1 MRDECTH
8 CGTPKSDDYVC
19 CAWAENDALRARLA
33 EAERAVRLL
42 MDEVI
47 ASGNGQARDF
57 GWKPA
62 IEAGRAVLRAARS
75 MENRVMADDIVKR
88 LLDEHFEQVRREGE
102 EDADDRAALARDA
115 LARIQHLETYAEECR
130 RAYELSEAKFREA
143 GKLVDRLRAAL
154 ASVVKHWRE
163 FGPEHG
169 FDETLERAALAGG
182 AERKPSRSVQ
192 RRIAVQKG
200 EPMPTFGGGAEPASA
215 SPTMD
220 QGPWTVFRD
229 DVSGYPIGIGS
240 DDFKR
245 DVLLRV
251 DGDFGC
257 ATEKADYCGWLA
269 NVLNGAANCKHCSH
283 CGQWHNLSL
292 GC

>member
-1 MRDECTH
+1 
-8 CGTPKSDDYVC
+8 
-19 CAWAENDALRARLA
+19 
-33 EAERAVRLL
+33 
-42 MDEVI
+42 
-47 ASGNGQARDF
+47 
-57 GWKPA
+57 
-62 IEAGRAVLRAARS
+62 

-88 LLDEHFEQVRREGE
+88 LRADWVCDLDDPSRNVCEEAADEIERLRQARHAAECNL
-102 EDADDRAALARDA
+102 EDARRLVRSWRRHGVRVPDPRAPRDRAAAHATVLRM
-115 LARIQHLETYAEECR
+115 
-130 RAYELSEAKFREA
+130 
-143 GKLVDRLRAAL
+143 RAAL
-154 ASVVKHWRE
+154 ERIATIPCTVSALGGKCP
-163 FGPEHG
+163 GCQ
-169 FDETLERAALAGG
+169 TCIARAALAGG

>member
-1 MRDECTH
+1 M
-8 CGTPKSDDYVC
+8 SDGKLWTEYVRV
-19 CAWAENDALRARLA
+19 EEERDALRARLA

-75 MENRVMADDIVKR
+75 MENRVMADWTPADYEAQIRK
-88 LLDEHFEQVRREGE
+88 LADELHAVS
-102 EDADDRAALARDA
+102 DDR
-115 LARIQHLETYAEECR
+115 
-130 RAYELSEAKFREA
+130 
-143 GKLVDRLRAAL
+143 DRLRAAL